1 MSRILVVDDDSMAV
15 RMIGFILKKSGH
27 ECLSASSGAQGM
39 ALLKSEKPDLM
50 LLDVEMPGENG
61 FEVLEALRRE
71 SGISDA
77 KVCLMS
83 GTVTDDLRER
93 AEKLGTVGFISK
105 PVSAQ
110 ELMQVL
116 SRTEI

>member
-15 RMIGFILKKSGH
+15 RMIGFILKKTGH
-27 ECLSASSGAQGM
+27 ECIGAFSGAQGIQM
-39 ALLKSEKPDLM
+39 LKSEKPDLM

-83 GTVTDDLRER
+83 GPMTDDLRAR
-93 AEKLGTVGFISK
+93 AEKLGAVGFISK
-105 PVSAQ
+105 PVSSP
-110 ELMQVL
+110 ELM
-116 SRTEI
+116 EILGRIDI